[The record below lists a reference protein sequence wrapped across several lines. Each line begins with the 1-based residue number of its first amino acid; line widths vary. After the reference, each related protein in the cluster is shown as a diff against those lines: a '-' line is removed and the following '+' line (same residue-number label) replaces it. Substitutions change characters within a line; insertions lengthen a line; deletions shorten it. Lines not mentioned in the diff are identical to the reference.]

1 MKNLSSYFISL
12 LLISSLSFIGCRENK
27 TKIKETAA
35 TEKTAVDE
43 YQVLVDYLEQNGDF
57 INSSA
62 VPAMINTAE
71 VHDSLNNKN
80 YKIIDIRKPD
90 DFQKGHIEN
99 AVNVPYKDMITYFE
113 NEMDPSSFHKIAI
126 VCYSGQSA
134 SFVTG
139 IMRLLGYDNV
149 YAMKYGMSSWNK
161 DLAST
166 IWSKHIS
173 SDFESQLE
181 TTDNPKPAKGG
192 HPIIKTGKTHGYD
205 ILAARA
211 QIALNTPYKS
221 LLVKAQELFENPT
234 HYFTINYWPKEKYDQ
249 GHVPGAY
256 QYTPKKSLSSQT
268 ELYTLPI
275 DKKIVTYC
283 YTGQHAAFV
292 TAYLNILGYDAT
304 ALAYGAN
311 SFMNATLKQKKWHAF
326 SPKKIEGYPV
336 VKELVEAE

>member
-1 MKNLSSYFISL
+1 
-12 LLISSLSFIGCRENK
+12 
-27 TKIKETAA
+27 
-35 TEKTAVDE
+35 
-43 YQVLVDYLEQNGDF
+43 
-57 INSSA
+57 
-62 VPAMINTAE
+62 
-71 VHDSLNNKN
+71 
-80 YKIIDIRKPD
+80 
-90 DFQKGHIEN
+90 
-99 AVNVPYKDMITYFE
+99 
-113 NEMDPSSFHKIAI
+113 
-126 VCYSGQSA
+126 
-134 SFVTG
+134 
-139 IMRLLGYDNV
+139 
-149 YAMKYGMSSWNK
+149 
-161 DLAST
+161 
-166 IWSKHIS
+166 
-173 SDFESQLE
+173 
-181 TTDNPKPAKGG
+181 
-192 HPIIKTGKTHGYD
+192 IIKTGKTHGYD